1 MPEAGWT
8 EIEAVMTP
16 LNIRKLANAFIPGAI
31 PSEVLPSAAL
41 SAVTRFKRKHGG
53 LWVGG
58 TVVVTHSGVSF
69 APNDLNRAFHDEL
82 QTISVPAANI
92 RAVRHEFGWFT
103 GIVVITHAAGEFR
116 FRCYGA
122 KKLAATLTAAY
133 GEQRKHAQ
141 A

>member
-1 MPEAGWT
+1 
-8 EIEAVMTP
+8 MTP
-16 LNIRKLANAFIPGAI
+16 LNLRKLANAFMPEAT

-41 SAVTRFKRKHGG
+41 SAATRFKRKHGG

-58 TVVVTHSGVSF
+58 TVVVTDSGVSF
-69 APNDLNRAFHDEL
+69 APNGLNRAFHDEL
-82 QTISVPAANI
+82 QTISVRAADV

-103 GIVVITHAAGEFR
+103 GIVVVTHTGGEFR

-122 KKLAATLTAAY
+122 KKLAATLAAAY
-133 GEQRKHAQ
+133 GEQRNHAQ

>member
-1 MPEAGWT
+1 MA
-8 EIEAVMTP
+8 P
-16 LNIRKLANAFIPGAI
+16 LEIRKLANAFMPQAT
-31 PSEVLPSAAL
+31 PSEALPSAAL

-58 TVVVTHSGVSF
+58 TVVVADSGVSF

-82 QTISVPAANI
+82 QTISVPAADI

-103 GIVVITHAAGEFR
+103 GIVVITHTGGEFR

-122 KKLAATLTAAY
+122 KKLAATLAAAY
-133 GEQRKHAQ
+133 GEQRNHAQ